1 MRLNFRAS
9 YSGGFRAPQAFD
21 EDLHIAAV
29 GGKVAIIKIDLDLKE
44 ERSQSVSVS
53 ADMYHRFGQV
63 QVNLLVE
70 GFYTNLKDVFVLEDI
85 STDNGILTKE
95 RRNGSGAEV
104 MGVNLE
110 GRAVFTRWLELQAGA
125 TIQRSRYKEPEK
137 WSEDPEVPAERKIFR
152 TPDVYGYFTAL
163 LNPVK
168 RFSVVLSGT
177 YTGEMLV
184 PHAKG
189 YIPKD
194 IAVDTRDFLD
204 MDVKLAYDFSIS
216 KEIGLQLNAGVRN
229 IFEAYQSDFD
239 KGPDRDSGYIYGPGL
254 PRSYFAGV
262 KISF

>member
-1 MRLNFRAS
+1 M
-9 YSGGFRAPQAFD
+9 
-21 EDLHIAAV
+21 
-29 GGKVAIIKIDLDLKE
+29 
-44 ERSQSVSVS
+44 
-53 ADMYHRFGQV
+53 
-63 QVNLLVE
+63 
-70 GFYTNLKDVFVLEDI
+70 
-85 STDNGILTKE
+85 
-95 RRNGSGAEV
+95 
-104 MGVNLE
+104 
-110 GRAVFTRWLELQAGA
+110 
-125 TIQRSRYKEPEK
+125 
-137 WSEDPEVPAERKIFR
+137 
-152 TPDVYGYFTAL
+152 
-163 LNPVK
+163 
-168 RFSVVLSGT
+168 LSGT